1 LKLDGLKGNMQK
13 NNEKRGSK
21 DKKLNIAIIL
31 LVIVLIALVLFISNK
46 SSITG
51 FAVITKE
58 TAYSDNLNLVVNE
71 SKDVIWNLRNPG
83 NLQSITANG
92 KISRNGTAKIY
103 IQKDNERILIF
114 DSTKQLFDV
123 NVEVLPDY
131 KKIFRG
137 EELLIQIVL
146 FNLRGFGSTD
156 VNVQYS
162 INDPNGNLIA
172 TQEEIVTVETQAK
185 FVRKL
190 LIPSDLKFGTY
201 VAFVEVTTPDGLVGT
216 SSDLFEVETKFEE
229 LYPPELRYYIFGL
242 VGLVVLTVV
251 IIFSLQLFRKLK
263 RKKQVEELK
272 IEIPV
277 EKVQKLEKELAALE
291 SAYKSKF
298 ISEQS
303 YMNGRSRIEKMLQ
316 NLKGGQTNKGKPR
329 KETKKRKASKS
340 GK

>member
-123 NVEVLPDY
+123 NV
-131 KKIFRG
+131 
-137 EELLIQIVL
+137 
-146 FNLRGFGSTD
+146 
-156 VNVQYS
+156 
-162 INDPNGNLIA
+162 
-172 TQEEIVTVETQAK
+172 
-185 FVRKL
+185 
-190 LIPSDLKFGTY
+190 
-201 VAFVEVTTPDGLVGT
+201 
-216 SSDLFEVETKFEE
+216 
-229 LYPPELRYYIFGL
+229 
-242 VGLVVLTVV
+242 
-251 IIFSLQLFRKLK
+251 
-263 RKKQVEELK
+263 
-272 IEIPV
+272 
-277 EKVQKLEKELAALE
+277 
-291 SAYKSKF
+291 
-298 ISEQS
+298 
-303 YMNGRSRIEKMLQ
+303 
-316 NLKGGQTNKGKPR
+316 
-329 KETKKRKASKS
+329 
-340 GK
+340 